1 MPKKKPLL
9 SNNPVAER
17 ARRYR
22 ARKRDGLRCLPIE
35 LRNAEIDALIAKGL
49 LKRQQRDDDDEVREG
64 LYAHLDAS
72 LGNQA

>member
-1 MPKKKPLL
+1 MPETKPLL
-9 SNNPVAER
+9 SNSPVAER

-22 ARKRDGLRCLPIE
+22 ARKRAGLRCLPIE

-49 LKRQQRDDDDEVREG
+49 LKPQQRDDDDEVREG

-72 LGNQA
+72 LGNQP